1 MLVSLGVVSSLTG
14 FHTQQSA
21 LDLCRSSSAS
31 VAFSLSHLSL
41 KTLCCFVVLGLDSLN
56 HELVSFSWLHMSAFF
71 AIIVANMVPYF
82 RLDLFCISL
91 LMFITFMCAHEN
103 LCIYDD
109 NLCFLLRVDVRL
121 STTLFFGY
129 EFQFCG
135 CMLRCLILFL
145 GVCRN

>member
-71 AIIVANMVPYF
+71 VIIVANMVPYF

-91 LMFITFMCAHEN
+91 LVILAGMLGLLVSSGTLNIQNETHCNDVMLSACATDPTVWN
-103 LCIYDD
+103 LP
-109 NLCFLLRVDVRL
+109 
-121 STTLFFGY
+121 
-129 EFQFCG
+129 
-135 CMLRCLILFL
+135 CLAAPF
-145 GVCRN
+145 